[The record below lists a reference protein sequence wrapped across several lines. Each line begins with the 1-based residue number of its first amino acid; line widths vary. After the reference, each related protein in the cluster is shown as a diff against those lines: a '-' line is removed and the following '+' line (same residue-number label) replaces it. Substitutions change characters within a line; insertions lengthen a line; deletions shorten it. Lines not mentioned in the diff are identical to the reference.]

1 MRAFHCTLTLALLLT
16 LPAASASAQVASLR
30 DAPSQRWLGGPQGGP
45 PPQPAPAAPAAIG
58 YTVFLRGTPV
68 GHQEVIVRS
77 DAQGL
82 LISGQGQIAAPID
95 VITRRVELKYRPDQT
110 AESLTLD
117 ARIMGVDVTLQTT
130 FENGMAVSQGMQGNT
145 PIAATDV
152 ASPQSM
158 LLPNVFFGAHAVL
171 ARRLA
176 GVAPGTEFRA
186 FLGPGPGAQ
195 VAFRLRGE
203 MTEQMQF
210 GTSTFDV
217 HHYELAFD
225 NAGAPLAVHLYA
237 DNLGTLVRLGVPAQF
252 LDVVRDDI
260 AGAMSRTHVTS
271 NPGDEAVIIP
281 AAGFNLGATITRP
294 AQAAGRMPAVILAGG
309 AESDDR
315 DGTVFGVPILANLAG
330 AASQAGLLAVRY
342 DKRGYGQSGG
352 RRESATITDLADDLR
367 VIVKWLS
374 DRKDVDAKRIA
385 VIGHG
390 EGAWVALL
398 AAARDRRIGGV
409 ISIDAPS
416 TTGAELAL
424 EQQQRT
430 LDRLKA
436 TPAERQQKIDLQ
448 KKIQAAVLTGKG
460 WEGVPP
466 ATRRQVDTPW
476 TQSVLSF
483 DPARVIED
491 VRQPMLF
498 IHAELDRQIPVSHV
512 ERLVDLARKESKSK
526 SVEVVSVRGVNH
538 LLVPAVTGEL
548 DEYASLDDLNVSK
561 DVTGAVQAWLTKTFP
576 APRR

>member
-1 MRAFHCTLTLALLLT
+1 MRAFHCTWTLVLLLALPAVAQQ
-16 LPAASASAQVASLR
+16 PAAAQGASGDR
-30 DAPSQRWLGGPQGGP
+30 PQA
-45 PPQPAPAAPAAIG
+45 APAAPAAVG
-58 YTVFLRGTPV
+58 YTIFLRGTPL
-68 GHQEVIVRS
+68 GHQEVTVRS

-82 LISGQGQIAAPID
+82 LISGQGQIAPPID
-95 VITRRVELKYRPDQT
+95 VITRRAELKYRPDQT
-110 AESLTLD
+110 AESLTIE
-117 ARIMGVDVTLQTT
+117 ARITGVDVSLQTT
-130 FENGMAVSQGMQGNT
+130 FENGTAVSKGMQGPN
-145 PIAATDV
+145 PIAATDMI
-152 ASPQSM
+152 SPQATM
-158 LLPNVFFGAHAVL
+158 LPNVFFGSYAVL

-176 GVAPGTEFRA
+176 GTAPGTEFRA
-186 FLGPGPGAQ
+186 FVGPGPE

-203 MTEQMQF
+203 TTEQMQF

-217 HHYELAFD
+217 HHYELVFD
-225 NAGAPLAVHLYA
+225 NGGSPLAVHLYA
-237 DNLGTLVRLGVPAQF
+237 DNIGALVRIGVPAQF

-260 AGAMSRTHVTS
+260 AGSISRTRVTS
-271 NPGDEAVIIP
+271 NPGDQAVIIP

-294 AQAAGRMPAVILAGG
+294 PNAAARLPAVVLTGG

-315 DGTVFGVPILANLAG
+315 DGTAFGVPILANLAG
-330 AASQAGLLAVRY
+330 AVSQAGFLAVRY
-342 DKRGYGQSGG
+342 DKRGSGQSGG
-352 RRESATITDLADDLR
+352 RRESATISDLSEDLR
-367 VIVKWLS
+367 GIIKWLS
-374 DRKDVDAKRIA
+374 DRKDVDSKRI
-385 VIGHG
+385 VVLGYG
-390 EGAWVALL
+390 EGAWLALL
-398 AAARDRRIGGV
+398 AASRDKRIAGV

-424 EQQQRT
+424 EQQQHV

-448 KKIQAAVLTGKG
+448 KKIQAAVLSGKG
-460 WEGVPP
+460 WEGVPVDLRKQ
-466 ATRRQVDTPW
+466 ADTPW

-498 IHAELDRQIPVSHV
+498 LHAELDRQIPVSHV

-526 SVEVVSVRGVNH
+526 SVEVVTIRGANH
-538 LLVPAVTGEL
+538 LLVPAVTGES